1 MAIKCCQY
9 CVPPK
14 RYPGC
19 KGSCPDYIIDNAF
32 HQVEKEEQNKK
43 NATNAGLYK
52 QREKAI
58 AKVTHN
64 SRRSVPFRTKSI
76 K

>member
-1 MAIKCCQY
+1 MITCCKN

-19 KGSCPDYIIDNAF
+19 HDHCPEYQEQKVIHDK
-32 HQVEKEEQNKK
+32 EKEEQNKL
-43 NATNAGLYK
+43 NALNAGLYK
-52 QREKAI
+52 QRENAI

-64 SRRSVPFRTKSI
+64 SRKSASFQTKTS

>member
-1 MAIKCCQY
+1 MAIKCCKN

-19 KGSCPDYIIDNAF
+19 GATCPDYIIDNAF
-32 HQVEKEEQNKK
+32 HQVEKEERNKQNALK
-43 NATNAGLYK
+43 ADLYR

-58 AKVTHN
+58 LRTLHN
-64 SRRSVPFRTKSI
+64 RKMSVPFQTKTI